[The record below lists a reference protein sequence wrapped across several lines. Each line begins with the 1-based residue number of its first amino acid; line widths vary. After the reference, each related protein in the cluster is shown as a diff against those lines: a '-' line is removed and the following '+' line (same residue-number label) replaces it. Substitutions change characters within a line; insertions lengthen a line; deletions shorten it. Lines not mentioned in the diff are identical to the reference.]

1 MTTPNENEKNMC
13 PNPQLVEV
21 EKKEESMTEA
31 TQQDNKTL
39 LSPIDRFLSTGQ
51 SPDHVCAT

>member
-1 MTTPNENEKNMC
+1 MTTQNENEKNMC

-31 TQQDNKTL
+31 TQQDNKKL
-39 LSPIDRFLSTGQ
+39 LSPIDGLQPTRQ
-51 SPDHVCAT
+51 SRVA